1 MSIVKNSLNLESW
14 LSISS
19 LGLAIMFVLLVISF
33 YNFLIGTE
41 GKGPDRFVDV
51 RGVVIKTLSISGAP
65 SIILAGISFG
75 LSKNYGNRLSG
86 ILLSITGSILIIGMV
101 VSLSLSSNIPGDFIH
116 PILVVVPYTFIVGGI
131 AILIIGF
138 IVYLKTAKGIKRT
151 GRFN

>member
-1 MSIVKNSLNLESW
+1 MRIVKNGLNLEGW
-14 LSISS
+14 LSIAS

-33 YNFLIGTE
+33 YNALIGNE

-51 RGVVIKTLSISGAP
+51 RGVVIKSLSISGAP

-86 ILLSITGSILIIGMV
+86 ILLSITGIILIIGMV
-101 VSLSLSSNIPGDFIH
+101 VSLSLSSNITSDFFH
-116 PILVVVPYTFIVGGI
+116 PILVIVPYTFILGGI

-138 IVYLKTAKGIKRT
+138 IVYLKTTKGIKKT